1 MIPLSKVSLINK
13 VFYLLSLLLAAYII
27 FGPSPVLERKAKRE
41 EGKESLIE
49 EDCQVPLVHTS
60 KINKGLFKPLF
71 EEKEEQPVKKPEV
84 TSVKEEKKPPPEP
97 KPIPPQKKPG
107 LRELSRGL
115 SLIGIILSEGNF
127 QAVIQERGGGRT
139 YFLKQGDSIN
149 GVKIKEISRNKVILS
164 YEEEELELGM

>member
-1 MIPLSKVSLINK
+1 MIPLSKGSLINK

-41 EGKESLIE
+41 EGKEGLIE
-49 EDCQVPLVHTS
+49 EDCQAPLVNTS
-60 KINKGLFKPLF
+60 KINKGLFKPLV
-71 EEKEEQPVKKPEV
+71 EEKKEQPVKKPEV
-84 TSVKEEKKPPPEP
+84 ISVKKEKKPSP
-97 KPIPPQKKPG
+97 KPVPPKKKPT
-107 LRELSRGL
+107 LRELSRGF

-139 YFLKQGDSIN
+139 YFLKQEDSIN
-149 GVKIKEISRNKVILS
+149 GVKIKEISRDKVILS